1 MFSVHKLKIQKLVQE
16 MESAMMMSRDN
27 LEWARVNLVL
37 INWKR
42 KVDKAQPLLQQDMEL
57 LLVPK
62 TLLNNLKGLTKK

>member
-1 MFSVHKLKIQKLVQE
+1 

>member
-1 MFSVHKLKIQKLVQE
+1 
-16 MESAMMMSRDN
+16 MMMSRDN